1 MQENRPLEN
10 KIKLLFVFN
19 KCVFLRTSGHDGS
32 TFEVL
37 YVILLSE
44 VKDTWVKVF
53 RINPKF
59 RILRLTFLRKSASK
73 C

>member
-37 YVILLSE
+37 YVIL
-44 VKDTWVKVF
+44 F
-53 RINPKF
+53 P
-59 RILRLTFLRKSASK
+59 
-73 C
+73 